1 MKTKELC
8 LLITMSFFPISN
20 FIHAQH
26 LEVDGGIQ
34 VNGRISGVMNPVND
48 QDAATKAYIDQ
59 MSEMMLEAGLNGVVS
74 DTDNNVY
81 KTIKI
86 GNQVWM
92 AENLKTTK
100 YNDGTNIPN
109 VL

>member
-1 MKTKELC
+1 
-8 LLITMSFFPISN
+8 
-20 FIHAQH
+20 
-26 LEVDGGIQ
+26 
-34 VNGRISGVMNPVND
+34 MNPVND

-92 AENLKTTK
+92 AENLRV
-100 YNDGTNIPN
+100 TNSIMGEIFPM
-109 VL
+109 